1 MLTGSFEKKGYD
13 WWWHSFTSYNEKTG
27 KARPFFIEFFTCNPK
42 LGGGEPRFGQ
52 RGDIPSYVM
61 VKCGTWGE
69 DACQLHRF
77 FGWNKVKVGRKVPL
91 YVSAD
96 DCYVDETCIK
106 GTVKLYIKR
115 GGEYILVDDMTAE
128 NVGCEYGEYDRARI

>member
-1 MLTGSFEKKGYD
+1 MESLL
-13 WWWHSFTSYNEKTG
+13 
-27 KARPFFIEFFTCNPK
+27 FFIEFFTCNPK
-42 LGGGEPRFGQ
+42 LDGGEPRFGQ

-61 VKCGTWGE
+61 VKCGIWGE

-77 FGWNKVKVGRKVPL
+77 FGWNKVKVGRKVPF

-106 GTVKLYIKR
+106 GSVNVIGAKEHPEWMCDNGSMKWDLKIDKK
-115 GGEYILVDDMTAE
+115 VAF
-128 NVGCEYGEYDRARI
+128 NVGYGTCGLFRFLKAFEMYWHAEGMKT